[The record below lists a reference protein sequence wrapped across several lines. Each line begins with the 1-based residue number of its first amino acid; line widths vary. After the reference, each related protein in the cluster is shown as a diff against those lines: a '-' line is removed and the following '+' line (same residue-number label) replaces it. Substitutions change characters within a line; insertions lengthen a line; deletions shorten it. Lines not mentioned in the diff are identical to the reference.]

1 MSKEQILFWFAAAGV
16 FDEHFVFVCV
26 SFWNKH
32 THTHTHIWFAWKVQA
47 GRQAE
52 TETVDREKW

>member
-1 MSKEQILFWFAAAGV
+1 MSKEQILFWFAAGV
-16 FDEHFVFVCV
+16 FDEHFVFVCE
-26 SFWNKH
+26 FLEQA
-32 THTHTHIWFAWKVQA
+32 HTHTHIWFAWKVQA